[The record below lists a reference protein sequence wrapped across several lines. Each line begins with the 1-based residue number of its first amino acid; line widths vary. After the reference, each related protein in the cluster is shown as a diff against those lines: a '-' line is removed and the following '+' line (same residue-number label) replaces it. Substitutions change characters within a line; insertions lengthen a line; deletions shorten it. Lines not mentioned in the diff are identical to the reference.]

1 MNDVKKIYV
10 VTADTYMDGW
20 GVEIDLL
27 RVADNESDRDESIN
41 FAKNK
46 GWEVNVIEVVLNKR
60 VRKFI
65 GGYIE

>member
-1 MNDVKKIYV
+1 MSECKKLYI
-10 VTADTYMDGW
+10 VTADTYMDGR

-27 RVADNESDRDESIN
+27 RVADNEADRDESIN